1 MIKIAVPTDA
11 WKIVK
16 GHPDLVRVRDDYK
29 GAAHEVV
36 EALDQAVEHL
46 SPEI

>member
-1 MIKIAVPTDA
+1 MKNISVPVEA

-29 GAAHEVV
+29 IAAHEVG

-46 SPEI
+46 SPKI

>member
-1 MIKIAVPTDA
+1 MTKILVPTDA
-11 WKIVK
+11 WNIVK

-29 GAAHEVV
+29 IAAHEVG